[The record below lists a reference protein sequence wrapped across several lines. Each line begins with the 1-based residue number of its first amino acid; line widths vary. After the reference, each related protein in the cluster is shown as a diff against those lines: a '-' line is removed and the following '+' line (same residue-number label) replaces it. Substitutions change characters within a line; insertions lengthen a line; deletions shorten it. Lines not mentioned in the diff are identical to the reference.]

1 MSMLLQVKDIRK
13 QYKNF
18 ELNCSMEMME
28 GCITG
33 LIGQNGA
40 GKSTMFKAI
49 LNLIHLDGGEIML
62 FGKEHRNLTNRDR
75 EKIGV
80 VLSDSTFP
88 EVMTPREIASVLDEL
103 YEKFDKNDFCRRCEE
118 KKIPLEKPL
127 KEFSTGMK
135 AKLKVL
141 TALSHQSQFLILDEP
156 TSGLDVVARGEVLDL
171 LREYMEEQED
181 HSILI
186 SSHISSDLEGLC
198 DDVYMIHQG
207 KIILHEETDTILS
220 NYGLLKVDEKQYQ
233 TLEKRYVLRVKK
245 EPFGYQCLTNERQFY
260 MENYPGIVA
269 EKGTIDQVI
278 EMMIQGEEK

>member
-1 MSMLLQVKDIRK
+1 MLQVKDIRK

-156 TSGLDVVARGEVLDL
+156 TSGLEVVARGEVLDL

>member
-1 MSMLLQVKDIRK
+1 MLLQVKDIRK